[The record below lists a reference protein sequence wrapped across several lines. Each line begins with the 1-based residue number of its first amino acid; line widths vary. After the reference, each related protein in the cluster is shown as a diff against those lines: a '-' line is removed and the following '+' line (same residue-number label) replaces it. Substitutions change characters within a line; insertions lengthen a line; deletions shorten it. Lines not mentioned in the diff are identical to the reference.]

1 MAALA
6 APNSKLTDAFLACGD
21 ALLHGLKFSLRDE
34 LRPLLGARSNAAMKD
49 AGNRPRSAVSN
60 KDVVVLL

>member
-1 MAALA
+1 M
-6 APNSKLTDAFLACGD
+6 PVVFLACGD

-49 AGNRPRSAVSN
+49 AGNRPCSAVSN